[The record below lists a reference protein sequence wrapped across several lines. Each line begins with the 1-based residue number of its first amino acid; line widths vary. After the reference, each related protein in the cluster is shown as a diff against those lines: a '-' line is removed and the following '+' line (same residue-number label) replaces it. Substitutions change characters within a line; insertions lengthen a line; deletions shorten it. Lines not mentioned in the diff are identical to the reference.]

1 MSLSDDEF
9 NENARRFLL
18 DSQIVRTLTSFED
31 APLVAPVE
39 KNNPNYY
46 IELYAYNA
54 SRRVD
59 DLCRVM
65 MKIPSMLGLL
75 EAEPAI
81 AKIPILLDD
90 TDKTSNRLAYY
101 DALANTAY
109 LNPRILAE
117 VQDVLMTEAHSAEF
131 KEVITVGH
139 ELRHGFQEAR
149 RLMQLPRD
157 FPPKFKGIYE
167 VLLNRVVEADA
178 NAFTGVMATE
188 VALAPELVGADM
200 INLLDEAEALPFK
213 ETLDAYSAAVSKDGR
228 NHYNGAAASAA
239 FDAMFAPEN
248 GEYLQGYDT
257 AMSRHL
263 SKYDPVRI
271 DSLDW
276 ADFVTDKASWNAFKS
291 HIQGFS
297 VMSWDDDGHVIERK
311 SYDAPSR
318 LDFKTAIQGLN
329 AETLRDCGF
338 KPSTFPVS
346 ASLSPALP

>member
-1 MSLSDDEF
+1 MNLTDDEF

-18 DSQIVRTLTSFED
+18 DSQIARTLTSYED
-31 APLVAPVE
+31 EPLVAPVE
-39 KNNPNYY
+39 ENNPNYRK
-46 IELYAYNA
+46 ELYAYHA
-54 SRRVD
+54 ARRVD

-65 MKIPSMLGLL
+65 MKMPSMLGML

-101 DALANTAY
+101 DMSANTVY
-109 LNPRILAE
+109 LNPKILAE
-117 VQDVLMTEAHSAEF
+117 VQDVLLTESHSAEF
-131 KEVITVGH
+131 KEAIVVGH
-139 ELRHGFQEAR
+139 EFRHGFQEAR
-149 RLMQLPRD
+149 SLMQLPPD

-178 NAFTGVMATE
+178 NAFTGVMAAE
-188 VALAPELVGADM
+188 VALAPELIGADM

-213 ETLDAYSAAVSKDGR
+213 ETLDAYSAAVREKGS
-228 NHYNGAAASAA
+228 NHYDGTAASAA

-248 GEYLQGYDT
+248 NPYLHGYDT

-271 DSLDW
+271 DSLYW
-276 ADFVTDKASWNAFKS
+276 ADFVADKKSWNAFKN
-291 HIQGFS
+291 HIKGFS
-297 VMSWDDDGHVIERK
+297 VMPWDDDGDIIEREF
-311 SYDAPSR
+311 YDAPTR

-338 KPSTFPVS
+338 KPSTFPPS
-346 ASLSPALP
+346 ATPSPASP